1 MPRRRARP
9 AAPSDPAPADR
20 RGDGRDD
27 GHGVHRDLPAR
38 AALPAESLGE
48 QDHVGGDA
56 SSTDGPTD
64 REDPRARHARRRAVP
79 LRSARALRA
88 GLRPGRSRRGGPGA
102 MGGRAQAARGG
113 HDGRGVDGRLGAAAV
128 PGEGPRYRGVHGPAL
143 ADSRALPPRLL
154 DARRRQVLP
163 APLRAQLARH
173 LRARRPHGLGRR
185 ADRVPPRN
193 VPHDRCR
200 ARGGPDPGPGLA
212 PARRGPARLRHPGR
226 RDGQGARPHRLVPRP
241 AHRPLRLDRRSRLV
255 HSLARRPR
263 PDRAAPRLRTPPPSR
278 PPPP

>member
-1 MPRRRARP
+1 MSCRRSRT
-9 AAPSDPAPADR
+9 AAPPDPAPADR

-38 AALPAESLGE
+38 AALPAESLGG

-56 SSTDGPTD
+56 PSTHGSPD

-88 GLRPGRSRRGGPGA
+88 GLRPGWSRRGGPGA

-128 PGEGPRYRGVHGPAL
+128 PGEDPRYRGAHGPAV
-143 ADSRALPPRLL
+143 ADSRALPPQLL

-163 APLRAQLARH
+163 ASLRAQLARH

-185 ADRVPPRN
+185 ADRVPPRDL
-193 VPHDRCR
+193 PHGRR
-200 ARGGPDPGPGLA
+200 GARVGPGARSGLA
-212 PARRGPARLRHPGR
+212 SARRGPARLRHPGR
-226 RDGQGARPHRLVPRP
+226 RDGQGARADRLVPRP
-241 AHRPLRLDRRSRLV
+241 QVGPLRLDRRSRLV

-263 PDRAAPRLRTPPPSR
+263 PDRAAPRLRTPPPTR
-278 PPPP
+278 PAAP